1 MSTSPLIRA
10 ALDRIAELRAEHR
23 LIVENDYARAEADT
37 NGAMLN
43 ERGRVRGIRPFD
55 LFTHNR
61 TFFSAYASEELVEWR
76 AKNPHLSF
84 AEFERQMTDEEPF

>member
-1 MSTSPLIRA
+1 MTSPLIQA
-10 ALDRIAELRAEHR
+10 ALDRMKELRQEHR
-23 LIVENDYARAEADT
+23 LIVEHDYAQALAAT

-43 ERGRVRGIRPFD
+43 ERGRMRGIHSFD

-84 AEFERQMTDEEPF
+84 VEFERMMLDDEPF